1 MLMLAILLLPGLSL
15 LLIVMSRIEDKLH
28 EAPRPARHARPGHLR
43 LLRGGAAA
51 ATPASETDQRSAAR
65 STAA

>member
-15 LLIVMSRIEDKLH
+15 LLIAMSRIEDKLH
-28 EAPRPARHARPGHLR
+28 EVSRPARHARRGHLR

-51 ATPASETDQRSAAR
+51 ATRASEADQRSAAR
-65 STAA
+65 GTAA

>member
-28 EAPRPARHARPGHLR
+28 EVPQPARHARRSRHLR
-43 LLRGGAAA
+43 LVHGGRTAGADAGESDQRTAAA
-51 ATPASETDQRSAAR
+51 
-65 STAA
+65 